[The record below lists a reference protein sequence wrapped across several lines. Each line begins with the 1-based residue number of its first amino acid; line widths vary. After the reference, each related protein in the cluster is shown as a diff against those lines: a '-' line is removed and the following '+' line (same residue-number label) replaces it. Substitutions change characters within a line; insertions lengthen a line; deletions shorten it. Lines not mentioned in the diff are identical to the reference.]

1 MNGKAFDWRLVLGA
15 LLGGGAVAAAAL
27 ALPVPPPATGAHAD
41 AGAAIPEGATEAAPE
56 DLTAFLAI
64 RRWGAPP
71 PAPKP
76 EAVEAPGPTLN
87 PILAEMGYVGL
98 IAVQDELAVL
108 LALPEGDVVRMLPG
122 DTLPDGRIL
131 VSATDDDLTL
141 RGDDGRSEVLT
152 LFPPLPAE
160 PTPAASPEGESIA
173 GADAMLLPGSDEAPA
188 SP

>member
-1 MNGKAFDWRLVLGA
+1 MNGRVFDWRLVLGA
-15 LLGGGAVAAAAL
+15 LLAGGAAVAAAL
-27 ALPVPPPATGAHAD
+27 AMPVPPPATGAQAQ
-41 AGAAIPEGATEAAPE
+41 AGAAMPEGAAEAAPE
-56 DLTAFLAI
+56 DLSAFLDI

-76 EAVEAPGPTLN
+76 KALEEPGPTLN

-108 LALPEGDVVRMLPG
+108 LAMPEGEVVRMLPG

-160 PTPAASPEGESIA
+160 PAPAAAPEGDSVA
-173 GADAMLLPGSDEAPA
+173 GADATLLPGSNEAPA